1 MRIKNKIY
9 GKINSFVQKSNWYN
23 EVAFPDC
30 KKFWKHRTFNLDV
43 VNLGSTSGL
52 HAFNYE
58 GIQLKAANWALSH
71 NPILADKEVLKNYFS
86 YLNPQK
92 STVIVNLCPFT
103 SLSGSSVFFEDRY
116 YTILKLSSIPYG
128 LFRKKLEVMRK
139 MTNPMEFY
147 PMYEMLRNFTGMF
160 KRKKDKIYSEEKMTS
175 DAQRWM
181 NNWKKEFSITDF
193 SYPLSLVNRDG
204 IEDAA
209 KILNEIISFCKTRNI
224 RPVIVIPPV
233 YHTLGAL
240 FTPEIRKVLI
250 SSLIEKIEDTS
261 IWFHN
266 YMDDPDF
273 NHSITYFR
281 NSYLLNKKGAKS
293 FTKKVLQDIN
303 LLS

>member
-9 GKINSFVQKSNWYN
+9 GKINSFVQKSNWFN

-52 HAFNYE
+52 NAFNYE
-58 GIQLKAANWALSH
+58 GVQLKAANWALSH
-71 NPILADKEVLKNYFS
+71 NPILADKEVLNNYFS
-86 YLNPQK
+86 YLNPRK
-92 STVIVNLCPFT
+92 STVIISLCPLT
-103 SLSGSSVFFEDRY
+103 SLSGSYDYFEDRY
-116 YTILKLSSIPYG
+116 YTILRQSSIPNCS
-128 LFRKKLEVMRK
+128 FRRKTEVMRV

-147 PMYEMLRNFTGMF
+147 PLYEMLRDFMGVF
-160 KRKKDKIYSEEKMTS
+160 KRKKSKVFSEEKMTS

-204 IEDAA
+204 IDDAA
-209 KILNEIISFCKTRNI
+209 KILNEIITFCKTRNI

-250 SSLIEKIEDTS
+250 SSLIEKIEDSS
-261 IWFHN
+261 IWVHN

-273 NHSITYFR
+273 NHSISYFQ
-281 NSYLLNKKGAKS
+281 NSYL
-293 FTKKVLQDIN
+293 
-303 LLS
+303 